1 GVASYRQTVLTAFQ
15 AVEDQ
20 LSNLNVLG
28 RQIVAQGEVVDL
40 AKRAVELTLNQY
52 RAGTVSYTNV
62 ITAQATS
69 LNAQETLISLRTQ
82 QFVAM
87 VDLIV

>member
-1 GVASYRQTVLTAFQ
+1 VASYRQTVLTAFQ

-82 QFVAM
+82 QFVA
-87 VDLIV
+87 